1 MTMIAQASVLSVRFP
16 RGASYLATTL
26 ATTLGCYL
34 LFLLLPAFGQIAST
48 PPSGKRRPPDADAKI
63 IALKS
68 LGEDLLPLFVLGDL
82 NEDGVV
88 DEKDLELMK
97 RVIDRGNSEAPP
109 EVSCLAAADVTGNG
123 IVDEKDFDLLSSWIR
138 SGPVTAPA
146 LWHQSFLPC
155 DYKQFF
161 VAAQTTTVAGGVVN
175 IRFLDSNLNSTN
187 SRVTVPNGNAQVT
200 PAEGNRGYDIAVAST
215 AQVDDLI
222 KVRLQLPKRGA
233 FLFTIP
239 VR

>member
-1 MTMIAQASVLSVRFP
+1 MMTAHAGVLSAGFS
-16 RGASYLATTL
+16 RGASYLA
-26 ATTLGCYL
+26 AALGCYL
-34 LFLLLPAFGQIAST
+34 LFLLLPAYGQVASNA
-48 PPSGKRRPPDADAKI
+48 PSGNRRPPDADAKI
-63 IALKS
+63 IALKA

-123 IVDEKDFDLLSSWIR
+123 IVDENDFDRVSSWIR
-138 SGPVTAPA
+138 SGPITAPA

-175 IRFLDSNLNSTN
+175 IRFLDADLNATN

-200 PAEGNRGYDIAVAST
+200 PADGNRGYDVTVPST